1 MERQFCML
9 GSWTWMERHC
19 RDRGNFLSALSET
32 WTFLHSTV
40 GMDFSLF
47 PLIPKKIPKF
57 WKYEKKDK
65 EHSHNF
71 FQNIRIATSNIK
83 LITQ

>member
-9 GSWTWMERHC
+9 GFWTCMERHC
-19 RDRGNFLSALSET
+19 RDRENFPSALSET
-32 WTFLHSTV
+32 WILLYSTR
-40 GMDFSLF
+40 MDFSLF

-57 WKYEKKDK
+57 LSMKKK
-65 EHSHNF
+65 IKNTHNF